1 MPQYRLGLDW
11 LATTFALLIA
21 LAGCT
26 PLIAPYSAKAYEN
39 ATSLKAQT
47 LALMDKSDEPYS
59 RHSGEIEGPNGHT
72 AKLNAAYEYVAGL
85 DNNSISARQWRI
97 LIDKNGKLYGKF
109 ISRWQDDGVLREA
122 FITEFKKQVSDA
134 FDEIICL
141 ETNKK
146 ESKKCSEVTGE

>member
-1 MPQYRLGLDW
+1 MLQHRLSLAW
-11 LATTFALLIA
+11 LTTTFALLIA
-21 LAGCT
+21 LVGCT
-26 PLIAPYSAKAYEN
+26 SLIAPYSAKAYEN

-59 RHSGEIEGPNGHT
+59 KHSGEIEGPNGHT

-109 ISRWQDDGVLREA
+109 ISRWQDDGVLQEV
-122 FITEFKKQVSDA
+122 FITEFKGQISDA

-141 ETNKK
+141 EINKK
-146 ESKKCSEVTGE
+146 EPKKCSEVTGE